1 MGTKYYDSAA
11 VMQVIGCSML
21 NPSLLEDNGEYFYNE
36 SDFVNDFHKVVFG
49 SIFNLYQMGA
59 KKVNILDLENYL
71 SNRTES
77 LSIYNAHRGPQWLQE
92 IVASADLANFD
103 YYYQRMKKMTLLRG
117 YEKEGVDVRF
127 LYNPDELFD
136 LEKKKRQEDYLDSL
150 SLNEISDIIDNKILD
165 VRSTYVDNAT
175 DEIKLIGS
183 TVDDIL
189 EQIKQ
194 TPLVGFPLYGKFINA
209 IHRGARRGT
218 YHIRSAPT
226 NVGKAIP
233 NNTYIPT
240 PNGYRYVKDIKEGD
254 YLFGSDGLPTRVLK
268 IHPQEEKKRVYV
280 LLLEDGRMAE
290 CCKEHLWGCE
300 YFEDGKWIS
309 VTKSTKEIL
318 LNVDEKEYYIPL
330 TKAAQYK
337 EKKMSQDPYLLGVT
351 LGYNCFHEDA
361 GIPYDLLQSSVYQKI
376 CFLKG
381 FSSKRNNFNEN
392 KDIVWFGD
400 VNENLRK
407 DLLEICYSLGLY
419 ISSQSCSFHYSDL
432 ENLLKKDRD
441 KQRVKINSVFI
452 SNRFSDMTCF
462 TVEAKDSLFLMN
474 NFIVTH
480 NTRYMIAD
488 MCYMACS
495 ELYNTNTRQWETHGK
510 NHNTLYIS
518 TEQTVQE
525 ITTMCLAFLSGVS
538 ENKIV
543 LNQYETEDEYQRVL
557 YAANVLK
564 NSPLYIEEM
573 PDFTMKD
580 VENCIKRSIR
590 THKVKYVF
598 FDYIQSSVS
607 ILGEISRMSGGTK
620 LREDNVLFLLSAK
633 LKDIATKFDVFI
645 ETSTQVNGDFKT
657 EKIPD
662 QNLLRGS
669 KAIADRADFG
679 AILLNATIED
689 LDALEDDIKRYGL
702 PVPNVKLSVYK
713 NRGGS
718 WNRIFLWMVADRGT
732 CRFDTAFITDFD
744 YKLITDVPEYIIT
757 SDEEED

>member
-1 MGTKYYDSAA
+1 
-11 VMQVIGCSML
+11 
-21 NPSLLEDNGEYFYNE
+21 
-36 SDFVNDFHKVVFG
+36 
-49 SIFNLYQMGA
+49 
-59 KKVNILDLENYL
+59 
-71 SNRTES
+71 
-77 LSIYNAHRGPQWLQE
+77 
-92 IVASADLANFD
+92 
-103 YYYQRMKKMTLLRG
+103 
-117 YEKEGVDVRF
+117 
-127 LYNPDELFD
+127 
-136 LEKKKRQEDYLDSL
+136 
-150 SLNEISDIIDNKILD
+150 
-165 VRSTYVDNAT
+165 
-175 DEIKLIGS
+175 
-183 TVDDIL
+183 
-189 EQIKQ
+189 
-194 TPLVGFPLYGKFINA
+194 
-209 IHRGARRGT
+209 
-218 YHIRSAPT
+218 
-226 NVGKAIP
+226 
-233 NNTYIPT
+233 
-240 PNGYRYVKDIKEGD
+240 
-254 YLFGSDGLPTRVLK
+254 
-268 IHPQEEKKRVYV
+268 
-280 LLLEDGRMAE
+280 
-290 CCKEHLWGCE
+290 
-300 YFEDGKWIS
+300 
-309 VTKSTKEIL
+309 
-318 LNVDEKEYYIPL
+318 
-330 TKAAQYK
+330 
-337 EKKMSQDPYLLGVT
+337 
-351 LGYNCFHEDA
+351 
-361 GIPYDLLQSSVYQKI
+361 
-376 CFLKG
+376 
-381 FSSKRNNFNEN
+381 
-392 KDIVWFGD
+392 
-400 VNENLRK
+400 
-407 DLLEICYSLGLY
+407 
-419 ISSQSCSFHYSDL
+419 
-432 ENLLKKDRD
+432 
-441 KQRVKINSVFI
+441 
-452 SNRFSDMTCF
+452 
-462 TVEAKDSLFLMN
+462 
-474 NFIVTH
+474 
-480 NTRYMIAD
+480 
-488 MCYMACS
+488 MACS

-510 NHNTLYIS
+510 KHNTLYIS

-679 AILLNATIED
+679 AILLNATVED